1 MNAITPIS
9 GGYAMT
15 AGQMRLVKD
24 TLAKDCNPEEFNLF
38 MEAAKSYGLDPFR
51 KQILP
56 MVFGKNARDPS
67 KRRLSIIV
75 ARDGLRVI
83 AQRCK
88 NYRPAS
94 DKAEWEID
102 PALIGPLNPKGL
114 VSCTVYLWQQDAQG
128 TWFKVKGEAE
138 WDEFAPITEEW
149 GEGDDGKRRPT
160 GRKTLDASGNWVKMP
175 KVMLEK
181 CAEAQAL
188 RAGWPEQFGGLYAE
202 EEMDRAKALD
212 LTATEIVAAEAEQ
225 QRMKA
230 IGASDGIPMTW
241 GDNWALEMVPSG
253 QFADRVAE
261 YIRDTEPATL
271 AKWRDA
277 NRIGLQQFWAKAP
290 GDALEIKKA
299 LEAKLQ
305 VQPA

>member
-1 MNAITPIS
+1 MNAITGFGLTS
-9 GGYAMT
+9 G
-15 AGQMRLVKD
+15 QLSLVKS
-24 TLAKDCNPEEFNLF
+24 TIAKDCNHDEFNLF

-56 MVFGKNARDPS
+56 MVFNKNARDQS

-94 DKAEWEID
+94 EKADWETD
-102 PALIGPLNPKGL
+102 PALVGPLNPKGL
-114 VSCTVYLWQQDAQG
+114 ISCTVYLWQQDDRG
-128 TWFKVKGEAE
+128 EWFKVKGEAE

-149 GEGDDGKRRPT
+149 AEDEHGKRRPT
-160 GRKTLDASGNWVKMP
+160 GKKVLDASGNWVKMP

-188 RAGWPEQFGGLYAE
+188 RAGWPEQFGGIYAE
-202 EEMDRAKALD
+202 EEMDRAKVLD
-212 LTATEIVAAEAEQ
+212 ATASEIVEAEYEE
-225 QRMKA
+225 RRLKA
-230 IGASDGIPMTW
+230 IGAADSITVTW
-241 GDNWALEMVPSG
+241 GDGWALENVPLG
-253 QFADRVAE
+253 QFADRAAE
-261 YIRDTEPATL
+261 YIRETAPGTL

-277 NRIGLQQFWAKAP
+277 NRVGLQQFWAKSP
-290 GDALEIKKA
+290 SDALAIKQ
-299 LEAKLQ
+299 LIEAKLDK
-305 VQPA
+305 AAA